1 MDHLAILT
9 KSGRFLDKILSG
21 EKTIESRW
29 YVTKRTPWN
38 KIKKGDSI
46 YLKNSGEPVTAKATV
61 DEVMQF
67 ELDKEKVK
75 DILEK
80 HGKEIC
86 ITDIQ
91 TSYEKNKDK
100 RYCILISLKDAQK
113 VEPFTIDKTGFGLM
127 SAWITVSDIKEI
139 IRNPRNQIL

>member
-1 MDHLAILT
+1 MDHLAILS
-9 KSGRFLDKILSG
+9 KSRKLLDKILSG

-29 YVTKRTPWN
+29 YATKRAPWN
-38 KIKKGDSI
+38 KIKKAETI

-61 DEVMQF
+61 SEVMQF

-113 VEPFTIDKTGFGLM
+113 IEPFSIDKTGFGLM
-127 SAWITVSDIKEI
+127 SAWITVDDIKEI
-139 IRNPRNQIL
+139 TKTP